1 MIQPNEAIS
10 NTLMRLDLQHIK
22 YVRRQPVQY
31 HENLEQEKD
40 LLIVFYLTKM
50 KAAIFPSGTI
60 YD

>member
-1 MIQPNEAIS
+1 
-10 NTLMRLDLQHIK
+10 MRLDLQHLK
-22 YVRRQPVQY
+22 YVKRQPVQY
-31 HENLEQEKD
+31 CENLEQEKD